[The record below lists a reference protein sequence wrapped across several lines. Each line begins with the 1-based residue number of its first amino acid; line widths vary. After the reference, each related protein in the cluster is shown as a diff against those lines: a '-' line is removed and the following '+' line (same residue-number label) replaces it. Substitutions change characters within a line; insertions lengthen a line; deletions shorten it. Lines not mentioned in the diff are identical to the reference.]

1 MQMGQKM
8 HLGVKWD
15 FFPEDVEYVRP
26 DEEGFRGFVVEFY
39 NVISDVVVQDG
50 YQSVLNLRTVL
61 NQISMRHPRIRRYS
75 RETDGA
81 GAYNSLFVALF
92 TLQLGSGGTAG
103 RIRVVE
109 HGHNEPGHGS
119 DICDTAGANCIREC
133 WRFTKRFGLSIISA
147 EKTCSA
153 LRKALMDGFIHLQ
166 VSHDP
171 DRKIIMLPK
180 SVKFKGVMI
189 KSCLQKSYP
198 DTGPFAGG
206 IVFKRYFGMGNVMHW
221 FHKRPM

>member
-1 MQMGQKM
+1 
-8 HLGVKWD
+8 
-15 FFPEDVEYVRP
+15 
-26 DEEGFRGFVVEFY
+26 
-39 NVISDVVVQDG
+39 
-50 YQSVLNLRTVL
+50 
-61 NQISMRHPRIRRYS
+61 MRHPRIRRCS

-92 TLQLGSGGTAG
+92 TLQLGSGGTTG

-153 LRKALMDGFIHLQ
+153 LRKASMDGFIHLQ

-171 DRKIIMLPK
+171 DCKIIMPK

-206 IVFKRYFGMGNVMHW
+206 IVFNRYFGMGNGIGFTKDQCEAMWNGITLEDHIMKVHSKDVDMGNIGAVVDTSHT
-221 FHKRPM
+221 HTPQHQRTRLPSTPTHTRPLLAR